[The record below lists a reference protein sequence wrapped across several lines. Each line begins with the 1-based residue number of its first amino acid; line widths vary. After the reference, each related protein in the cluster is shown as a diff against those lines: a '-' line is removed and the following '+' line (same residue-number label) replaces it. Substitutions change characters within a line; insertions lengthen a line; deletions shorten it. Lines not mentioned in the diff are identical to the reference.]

1 MESPVASAK
10 AAGDT
15 QGSWATLDPHSVK
28 QVEHFLAGVCVAYVV
43 VGLVGFFRNRSIMKS
58 MERSFTSE
66 MESQFDQVG
75 ISSGKK
81 GMFLDGLSL
90 CYLYATGRKGLKFIK
105 IAAELRRRQD
115 MFSVFGEPVFG
126 SGGDRARVVI
136 PFSGKVEPLIFSV
149 VRRKDVKKIRNE
161 NLDLEIYTHS
171 APWPTTAPVPK
182 ALEILTENSDVVP
195 ALLPASVQKLIAEN
209 EKYIVSIHLTDR
221 GMADPLAS
229 KEKSLVAFDFY
240 IPSDSEKVKELVYQF
255 SLSYADRVA
264 SLVLT
269 NNGRDAIKQ
278 HRKQIEDILAKERE
292 KERQEE
298 AQRQRIE
305 KKQKEKEDRA
315 SKSRDVQRKLEEK
328 EAKRDIKKRNRSLMK
343 VQK

>member
-1 MESPVASAK
+1 VASGK
-10 AAGDT
+10 AAGGA
-15 QGSWATLDPHSVK
+15 QGSWATLDPHSVT
-28 QVEHFLAGVCVAYVV
+28 QVEHFLAGVCVVYVV

-58 MERSFTSE
+58 MERSFISE

-75 ISSGKK
+75 LKPEK
-81 GMFLDGLSL
+81 PGMFMDGLSL

-105 IAAELRRRQD
+105 VAAELRHRQD

-126 SGGDRARVVI
+126 SSGDRAKVVV

-149 VRRKDVKKIRNE
+149 VRRKDVKKIRRE

-182 ALEILTENSDVVP
+182 GLDILTENSDIVP
-195 ALLPASVQKLIAEN
+195 ALLPASFQKLIAEN

-221 GMADPLAS
+221 GIADPVAS
-229 KEKSLVAFDFY
+229 KEKSLVVFDFY
-240 IPSDSEKVKELVYQF
+240 IPSDSEKVKELIYQF
-255 SLSYADRVA
+255 SLSYADRIA

-269 NNGRDAIKQ
+269 NNGREAIKQ
-278 HRKQIEDILAKERE
+278 HRKQVEDILAKEKE
-292 KERQEE
+292 KERQVE
-298 AQRQRIE
+298 AQKQRLE

-328 EAKRDIKKRNRSLMK
+328 ESKRDIKKRNRSMMK
-343 VQK
+343 IQK